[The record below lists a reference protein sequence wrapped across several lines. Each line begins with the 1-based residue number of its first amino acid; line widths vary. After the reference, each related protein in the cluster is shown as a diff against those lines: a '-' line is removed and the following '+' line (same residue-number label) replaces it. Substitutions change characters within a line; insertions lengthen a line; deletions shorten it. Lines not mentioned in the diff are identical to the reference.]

1 MKKVV
6 ILILSSLALC
16 SCNNLDPYTNFINE
30 IKIKHNNEYEGYRYH
45 SFFKESVCV
54 NEVTNEIYFIETK
67 VDVDYGRNFSVGT
80 YYGYYNTPILLDE
93 YITISYINNQVLEY
107 KQNIRRVV
115 NQNENLCKIYNTK
128 KNYLDETLSKE
139 EVYDFDLNKGK
150 QYFHADCW
158 TYFLDSLGNIY
169 TGLIDKV
176 DINYIEDNIIYLDVD
191 FSYKTINYQYYYD
204 RKLVVDFKYGLIS
217 KEMMHFYFDDDL
229 KIYQI
234 DKVDNSTYYIFDK
247 ETNKI
252 SATYLVSSE
261 IKLVSRSEFEVTL

>member
-6 ILILSSLALC
+6 ILILSSLTLC

-30 IKIKHNNEYEGYRYH
+30 IKTKHNSEYEGYRYH

-54 NEVTNEIYFIETK
+54 NEATNEIYIIVTK

-80 YYGYYNTPILLDE
+80 YYLDRNVPILLDE

-128 KNYLDETLSKE
+128 INYLDETLSKE
-139 EVYDFDLNKGK
+139 EVYDLDLNKGK
-150 QYFHADCW
+150 QYFNVDCW
-158 TYFLDSLGNIY
+158 TFFLDSPGNIY

-191 FSYKTINYQYYYD
+191 FSYKTIHYQYYYD
-204 RKLVVDFKYGLIS
+204 KKLVVDFKYGLIS

-247 ETNKI
+247 DTNKI
-252 SATYLVSSE
+252 SATYLVSSK